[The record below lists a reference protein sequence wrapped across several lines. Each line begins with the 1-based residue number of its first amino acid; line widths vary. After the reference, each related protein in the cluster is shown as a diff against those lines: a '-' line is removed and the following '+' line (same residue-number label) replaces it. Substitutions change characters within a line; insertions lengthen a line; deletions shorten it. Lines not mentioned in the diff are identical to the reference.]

1 MLRVVLPL
9 VLLVACDGLKEIFNT
24 DDSEVEPFDDTAT
37 EGDADT
43 DSDADSDTDLTLRC
57 DGEFSTDPPNGPDCL
72 TTTVSCGD
80 TVRGTTEGGS
90 EQMDAE
96 LYQDAFCFI
105 ASNDYYG
112 PERVYALDVPEDT
125 RVTLTVTT
133 PCEDLSYAM
142 MRWEETGR
150 CPYGSSFSIQECEGR
165 DRGAGGSSMIDV
177 FNPARFLISIDGP
190 AGVTAPFAFY
200 VECSSF

>member
-1 MLRVVLPL
+1 MLRIVLPL
-9 VLLVACDGLKEIFNT
+9 FALLACDGLKEIFNN
-24 DDSEVEPFDDTAT
+24 DDTGPQFDDTSI

-57 DGEFSTDPPNGPDCL
+57 DGNFSTAAPNGPDCV
-72 TTTVSCGD
+72 TDTVSCGD

-90 EQMDAE
+90 ETMDAT

-105 ASNDYYG
+105 ASNDLSG
-112 PERVYALDVPEDT
+112 PERVYALDVPDHT
-125 RVTLTVTT
+125 RVTLTVTS

-142 MRWEETGR
+142 LRWEETGR
-150 CPYGSSFSIQECEGR
+150 CPYGNQFSIQECEGR
-165 DRGAGGSSMIDV
+165 DLGGGGTSMADI
-177 FNPARFLISIDGP
+177 FNPSRFLISIDGP
-190 AGVTAPFAFY
+190 AGVEAPFAFY